1 VASPA
6 TIPASIAA
14 TARELAAPADQV
26 DDALAWLAARP
37 EVEPA
42 LERQHGRLVAAIG
55 TLEVPDWPADPAGDT
70 ERFQLLALL
79 AAVPA
84 TRAWYSA
91 HSVPPDV
98 ARDSL
103 GDLPEKLR
111 NYGIAATG
119 VDWLTM
125 IVTAR
130 VFVLGRLQFE
140 PRATVPGT
148 GETAFGVH
156 IPELGPLDEAACDA
170 SLARASAFF
179 ASVLG
184 DSTTRA
190 FVCESWLM
198 DDQLAH
204 YLPAESN
211 ILKFQRRFELVDT
224 PETDAPCENVTH
236 GDTAVAKFVFRRP
249 LGELPTIAPAS
260 RLERAVLDH
269 LASGGHWRERAGVIR
284 F

>member
-1 VASPA
+1 MVS
-6 TIPASIAA
+6 PASIAA
-14 TARELAAPADQV
+14 TALELAAPADQV
-26 DDALAWLAARP
+26 DDALAWLAAHP

-42 LERQHGRLVAAIG
+42 LERQLGRLVAAIG
-55 TLEVPDWPADPAGDT
+55 TLEVPDWPTDLAADT

-111 NYGIAATG
+111 NYGITATG

-140 PRATVPGT
+140 PRATVRGT
-148 GETAFGVH
+148 GGEQAVGVH
-156 IPELGPLDEAACDA
+156 IPELGPLDAAACDA
-170 SLARASAFF
+170 SFARASAFF

-184 DSTTRA
+184 DTTTRT

-204 YLPAESN
+204 YLPADSN
-211 ILKFQRRFELVDT
+211 ILRFQRRFELVDT
-224 PETDAPCENVTH
+224 PETDAPRENVTH

-249 LGELPTIAPAS
+249 LGELPTITPAS
-260 RLERAVLDH
+260 RLQRAVLDH
-269 LASGGHWRERAGVIR
+269 LAAGGHWRERTGVIR

>member
-1 VASPA
+1 MA
-6 TIPASIAA
+6 TPGAIAA
-14 TARELAAPADQV
+14 TADALGVPSPRV
-26 DDALAWLAARP
+26 DDALALLDERP
-37 EVEPA
+37 ELTAALDHQVE
-42 LERQHGRLVAAIG
+42 RMTAAVG
-55 TLEVPDWPADPAGDT
+55 TLDLVGWPAGLGADT

-79 AAVPA
+79 ATVPA
-84 TRAWYSA
+84 TRDWYSA
-91 HSVPPDV
+91 HAVPPEV

-103 GDLPEKLR
+103 ADLPAKLR
-111 NYGIAATG
+111 DYGIAATG

-140 PRATVPGT
+140 PHASVPGT
-148 GETAFGVH
+148 GEPAFGVH
-156 IPELGPLDEAACDA
+156 IPELGPLDATACDA
-170 SLARASAFF
+170 SFARASAFF
-179 ASVLG
+179 AAVLG
-184 DSTTRA
+184 DTATRA

-204 YLPAESN
+204 YLPADSN
-211 ILKFQRRFELVDT
+211 ILRFQRRFALVDA
-224 PETDAPCENVTH
+224 PQTDAPRDNVTH

-269 LASGGHWRERAGVIR
+269 LAAGGHWRERTGVIR